1 MLAGPES
8 RGIATS
14 RGLSGVTSAGSFT
27 PDSSRTFS
35 PPPIARV
42 TANSNGWTT
51 VGSSYSS
58 RGSEASGLMAR
69 DAAGRLATRASA
81 AASFGCGSIR
91 TPSVSIA
98 PRPASSRCAGSG
110 RAVVRVTCRV
120 RQSSIRFAAPPPMCR
135 VWTRSI
141 SRSSVPRSP
150 MPRV

>member
-1 MLAGPES
+1 MTTVSGCC
-8 RGIATS
+8 
-14 RGLSGVTSAGSFT
+14 GVTTDGSET

-35 PPPIARV
+35 PPPMARV

-91 TPSVSIA
+91 TPSVSVA
-98 PRPASSRCAGSG
+98 PG
-110 RAVVRVTCRV
+110 
-120 RQSSIRFAAPPPMCR
+120 PPPAAAR
-135 VWTRSI
+135 AAAGPW
-141 SRSSVPRSP
+141 
-150 MPRV
+150 